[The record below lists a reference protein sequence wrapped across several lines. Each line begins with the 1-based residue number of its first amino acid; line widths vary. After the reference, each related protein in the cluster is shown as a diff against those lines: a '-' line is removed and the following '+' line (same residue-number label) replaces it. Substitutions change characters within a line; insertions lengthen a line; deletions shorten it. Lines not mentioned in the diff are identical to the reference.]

1 MLRFLFREKANRLA
15 SVAGIVIS
23 LAVVIIAVLLIWS
36 ALQEQR
42 SCQYERE
49 ISLIGRLV
57 SLGGLSDETF
67 QRLLSESRPEDFEA
81 ALNLLKP
88 YGYTEAPPESYG
100 STYKNF
106 RSKIVTII
114 SLSSISLVLLWVS
127 LLSLIAKK
135 QSDFLKETSLRLDA
149 LMSGRYDG
157 KSIFDGEGDTAILSA
172 QLNALSRRLEK
183 TMESVD
189 FERDRM
195 RAFISFI
202 SHELKTPLASLKTM
216 NELMID
222 GKNMEREQIEE
233 FLSRSGEDIERM
245 EWLIGDV
252 LNIARIESGAIRF
265 KFRKADLTELAR
277 DVMRSY
283 IEIARGKKVEIWLN
297 TESSAMVFCDEKWI
311 SQAIGNLLKNA
322 IDYSP
327 EGGSV
332 SVSISRSEAYAYLS
346 VSDEG
351 PGIPREDS
359 SKIFQ
364 SFYRGSSA
372 GRSKKGSGLG
382 LSLAKAIIERHQG
395 DIKLKSST
403 ERGSTFTIEL
413 PVRREE

>member
-1 MLRFLFREKANRLA
+1 
-15 SVAGIVIS
+15 
-23 LAVVIIAVLLIWS
+23 
-36 ALQEQR
+36 
-42 SCQYERE
+42 
-49 ISLIGRLV
+49 
-57 SLGGLSDETF
+57 
-67 QRLLSESRPEDFEA
+67 
-81 ALNLLKP
+81 
-88 YGYTEAPPESYG
+88 
-100 STYKNF
+100 
-106 RSKIVTII
+106 
-114 SLSSISLVLLWVS
+114 
-127 LLSLIAKK
+127 
-135 QSDFLKETSLRLDA
+135 
-149 LMSGRYDG
+149 
-157 KSIFDGEGDTAILSA
+157 
-172 QLNALSRRLEK
+172 
-183 TMESVD
+183 
-189 FERDRM
+189 
-195 RAFISFI
+195 
-202 SHELKTPLASLKTM
+202 M
-216 NELMID
+216 NELMLD

-265 KFRKADLTELAR
+265 NFRKADLAELAR
-277 DVMRSY
+277 DVIRSY
-283 IEIARGKKVEIWLN
+283 IEIARGKKIEISLN
-297 TESSAMVFCDEKWI
+297 TESSATVFCDEKWI

-351 PGIPREDS
+351 PGVSQEDS

-395 DIKLKSST
+395 DIKLKSSS